1 MFATKHQRRARLARL
16 HRQRGA
22 SLLEAIAYL
31 GVAALVVLAAVS
43 LLQNAFGSARS
54 NQTTEEITG
63 LRTNVRKMYAGQSY
77 TDPEMLKN
85 MITAKAIPGT
95 LSVSTD
101 GLSINNTWGG
111 TVTPSSANHHLHQDA
126 AGCVHDRGQRRDR
139 LDEDCRWCRWQFDH
153 CVSRRCSQSREAVR
167 RGGEY
172 GRVHGELSLSK
183 CGPS

>member
-1 MFATKHQRRARLARL
+1 MFATKHQRRARLAHL

-77 TDPEMLKN
+77 DDATMQANL
-85 MITAKAIPGT
+85 ITAKAIPNT
-95 LSVSTD
+95 LTLGAND
-101 GLSINNTWGG
+101 TITNTWGG
-111 TVTPSSANHHLHQDA
+111 AVAVAKVDA
-126 AGCVHDRGQRRDR
+126 ASFKVTYNSVPQDVCMSV
-139 LDEDCRWCRWQFDH
+139 
-153 CVSRRCSQSREAVR
+153 VSGATGWTKIADGAGNNPIAVFPAPAASAAALCNAATN
-167 RGGEY
+167 
-172 GRVHGELSLSK
+172 VVVFTAN
-183 CGPS
+183 